1 MLTYV
6 KYAPLLNTSA
16 IFKTTSQIKCFM
28 EIHSSLEIISQINFI
43 VGDKLQ
49 NTSAKQIFWWDDIT
63 ENKP

>member
-1 MLTYV
+1 MG
-6 KYAPLLNTSA
+6 
-16 IFKTTSQIKCFM
+16 
-28 EIHSSLEIISQINFI
+28 IHSSLEIISQINFI